1 MKKMYK
7 SRNEENL
14 LPFHIIKAASEG
26 DVSAINTV
34 LKHYEGYII
43 KLSTRKLY
51 DESGQVQQENCGLS
65 LADKMRVKFKED
77 LSNAEE
83 AKDNK

>member
-1 MKKMYK
+1 M
-7 SRNEENL
+7 SVTCIAFL
-14 LPFHIIKAASEG
+14 
-26 DVSAINTV
+26 SA
-34 LKHYEGYII
+34 YE
-43 KLSTRKLY
+43 S
-51 DESGQVQQENCGLS
+51 QQENCGLS

>member
-1 MKKMYK
+1 
-7 SRNEENL
+7 
-14 LPFHIIKAASEG
+14 
-26 DVSAINTV
+26 
-34 LKHYEGYII
+34 
-43 KLSTRKLY
+43 
-51 DESGQVQQENCGLS
+51 LS